1 MRSRY
6 RRRNSDRAGNKK
18 SEKSRLWKGK
28 RSGSGA
34 MRPSSSFLVKEREKR
49 REEERGENGKSGT
62 RGERVEV

>member
-1 MRSRY
+1 MRFRY
-6 RRRNSDRAGNKK
+6 RRRNSDRAGNEK
-18 SEKSRLWKGK
+18 SEKSRPWKGK

-34 MRPSSSFLVKEREKR
+34 MRPSSSFLVKECEKR

>member
-49 REEERGENGKSGT
+49 REEERG
-62 RGERVEV
+62 RERREREERNQR